1 MRERT
6 EAIYRYGAGE
16 ERKWALF
23 SRRRR
28 SIPIWGS
35 LFLHPTRV
43 TPPNG
48 HGRSRDRLRWVQRG
62 RRRRGWRVLCTSE
75 QSWQPRGRVS
85 DIANPSFP
93 RRRSETDLGA
103 DPCPP
108 VRLPVPSFLPKTVIF
123 SFSRS
128 VSKAGI
134 STSSTSHSFRS
145 EKGREIRALSFREI
159 LFLYFSFTYLGFFFA
174 RTVDAKRSGGNWV
187 FLDRPKLQGHKGGIG
202 LGRRLDDGENGDSSR
217 RLSDLPPKA
226 GGGFF

>member
-1 MRERT
+1 MGIIFS
-6 EAIYRYGAGE
+6 EATQHTDMGV
-16 ERKWALF
+16 
-23 SRRRR
+23 
-28 SIPIWGS
+28 
-35 LFLHPTRV
+35 LFLPPYESD
-43 TPPNG
+43 PPNG

-145 EKGREIRALSFREI
+145 GKGREIRALSFREI
-159 LFLYFSFTYLGFFFA
+159 LFLYFSFTYLGFFFCTN
-174 RTVDAKRSGGNWV
+174 RRREAKRRKLGFS
-187 FLDRPKLQGHKGGIG
+187 RPAQIAGPQRGHWTREET
-202 LGRRLDDGENGDSSR
+202 RRRGKR
-217 RLSDLPPKA
+217 
-226 GGGFF
+226 GFV